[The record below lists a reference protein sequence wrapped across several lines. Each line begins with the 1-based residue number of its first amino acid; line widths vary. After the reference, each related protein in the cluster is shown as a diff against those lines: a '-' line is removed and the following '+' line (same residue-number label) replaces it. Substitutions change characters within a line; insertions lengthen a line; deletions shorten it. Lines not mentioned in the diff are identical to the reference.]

1 MPRGRSAK
9 GAAAAPPLVPEKPR
23 RDWTAR
29 ARGTALDALR
39 YSQFVGLMKRV
50 LPISAAAVLAAV
62 VVYSLLPRQ
71 PEKIT
76 ITAQSMGRIE
86 NDLAMI
92 KPRLSGVDDDGN
104 PFVITADVA
113 IQDPKHVHRGRMKG
127 IEADMDTQ
135 GGHWMNATAKEGF
148 FDMDSGMLKL
158 RKGVALYSDA
168 GNELHTASVDIDM
181 KKGLFH
187 GPGVVTGHGPFGTL
201 RADRF
206 EADRVKRRLHLIG
219 HVQTNFS
226 TVGNH
231 GK

>member
-1 MPRGRSAK
+1 
-9 GAAAAPPLVPEKPR
+9 
-23 RDWTAR
+23 
-29 ARGTALDALR
+29 
-39 YSQFVGLMKRV
+39 MKRV

-62 VVYSLLPRQ
+62 IVYSLLPRQ

-76 ITAQSMGRIE
+76 ITAQSMGRIK
-86 NDLAMI
+86 NDLAMM
-92 KPRLSGVDDDGN
+92 KPRLSGVDDEGN
-104 PFVITADVA
+104 PFVITADIA
-113 IQDPKHVHRGRMKG
+113 IQDPKHLHRGRMTG
-127 IEADMDTQ
+127 IEADMDAQ

-158 RKGVALYSDA
+158 RNGVSVYSDS

-201 RADRF
+201 RADGF
-206 EADRVKRRLHLIG
+206 EADRVKRMLHLIG

-231 GK
+231 SK

>member
-1 MPRGRSAK
+1 MPRGRAAK
-9 GAAAAPPLVPEKPR
+9 GSTAAPPIAPAKQR

-39 YSQFVGLMKRV
+39 YSQFVALMKRV

-76 ITAQSMGRIE
+76 ITAQSMERLK

-104 PFVITADVA
+104 PFVITADIA
-113 IQDPKHVHRGRMKG
+113 IQDPKHLHRGHMRG
-127 IEADMDTQ
+127 IEADMDAQ

-158 RKGVALYSDA
+158 RNGVAVYSDA

-206 EADRVKRRLHLIG
+206 EADRVKRMLHLIG